1 MVRES
6 GVMVKENGADGEGGW
21 ADGEDEGVIVW
32 ESGDDGEGDKWSTA
46 DFDFCREL
54 TFGVVY
60 NVVAMEILHPLQ
72 HTPQDVPPVVHY

>member
-6 GVMVKENGADGEGGW
+6 GG
-21 ADGEDEGVIVW
+21 
-32 ESGDDGEGDKWSTA
+32 DGEGDKWSTS
-46 DFDFCREL
+46 DFDFS
-54 TFGVVY
+54 GVVY